1 VNQTRLI
8 LKNTAVLGLSEVI
21 ERLSTVFLG
30 ICVARKLGAG
40 AFGVYSVA
48 MVYYSFLF
56 LAAELG
62 CTTYL
67 VREIAKDRSQT
78 SRLVVHAALISGVL
92 AFIVAAGA
100 RVVLPFVNLS
110 RDVELALLVV
120 IWAIVPAILRAIQE
134 SVFVAYSRAEF
145 LTYSALAAGVINLA
159 ATLLLLASGFGVISL
174 VLAFTIVQF
183 VVAVFYFFSINR
195 YMTLLHWEFSPSF
208 AFKMLRDIRPFTGT
222 SLIQGFLSRPEIIL
236 LSFAGSNTQVG
247 FYSAALKITDLWQ
260 VIPRSLMT
268 SVFPVLVR
276 YHHAGSDAARS
287 LRERSIR
294 YLFAVS
300 FPIAVGLF
308 IAARPVLHWLYG
320 DGFEPSVGVLKILV
334 WTIPLVSLWSV
345 LWRVLSAR
353 GEHGATLH
361 SQIVTLFFRALAG
374 YVAIHFLASIGAAIS
389 AVASMLLLDL
399 LLAHQVRRD
408 GSHLS
413 LARLSGKLALAA
425 VAMGAVTMLLH
436 DHLQLW
442 VLAFVSAAAY
452 AAMIFLFRAFPAED
466 LIMLRNLWNAR
477 ST

>member
-1 VNQTRLI
+1 
-8 LKNTAVLGLSEVI
+8 
-21 ERLSTVFLG
+21 
-30 ICVARKLGAG
+30 
-40 AFGVYSVA
+40 
-48 MVYYSFLF
+48 
-56 LAAELG
+56 
-62 CTTYL
+62 
-67 VREIAKDRSQT
+67 
-78 SRLVVHAALISGVL
+78 
-92 AFIVAAGA
+92 
-100 RVVLPFVNLS
+100 
-110 RDVELALLVV
+110 
-120 IWAIVPAILRAIQE
+120 
-134 SVFVAYSRAEF
+134 
-145 LTYSALAAGVINLA
+145 
-159 ATLLLLASGFGVISL
+159 VISL

-183 VVAVFYFFSINR
+183 VVAVFYFFAINR
-195 YMTLLHWEFSPSF
+195 YMTLLYWEFSPAF

-236 LSFAGSNTQVG
+236 LSFTGNNAQVG
-247 FYSAALKITDLWQ
+247 FYSAALKIADVWQ

-268 SVFPVLVR
+268 SVFPVLAG

-294 YLFAVS
+294 YLLAVS

-320 DGFEPSVGVLKILV
+320 DGFGPSVVVLKILV
-334 WTIPLVSLWSV
+334 WTVPLVSLWSV

-353 GEHGATLH
+353 GEHGATLQ
-361 SQIVTLFFRALAG
+361 SQIVTLLFRGLAG
-374 YVAIHFLASIGAAIS
+374 YAGIHFLASVGAAIS

-413 LARLSGKLALAA
+413 LARLSGRSALAA
-425 VAMGAVTMLLH
+425 AAMGIITVLLN

-442 VLAFVSAAAY
+442 VLAFVSAATY
-452 AAMIFLFRAFPAED
+452 AAMIFFFRAFSAED